1 LRRLAERPFAGQNR
15 SALTASAPWCSR
27 ASRCEEDPCRREKED
42 PVRRSDIEEI
52 EYLLDEDP
60 AEAVVLCRRL
70 VDEGPDDADAW
81 GWLAEAQIEN
91 GEYDQALKSLA
102 EYAVRDPDWMEAY
115 TLRAGLLAEL
125 GRFDAANVELEVARA
140 LDSEDPRF
148 VRAEALWH
156 ELQGRFTDADQLYVK
171 AAEIDPAYPPPPRFD
186 RKKVKATIERILRD
200 VGKDGLK
207 LQAVFEE
214 IPAKTPDQKLLS
226 RGLELRDDKTLV
238 VYLRNL
244 ERELGDDAEIEDL
257 ESLFEDRLAELVE
270 AN

>member
-1 LRRLAERPFAGQNR
+1 M
-15 SALTASAPWCSR
+15 
-27 ASRCEEDPCRREKED
+27 
-42 PVRRSDIEEI
+42 RRSDIEEI

-60 AEAVVLCRRL
+60 AEAVVLSRRL
-70 VDEGPDDADAW
+70 VDETPDDADTWA
-81 GWLAEAQIEN
+81 WLADAHIEN
-91 GEYDQALKSLA
+91 GNYDAALKALA

-125 GRFDAANVELEVARA
+125 GRFDAADVELEVARA

-148 VRAEALWH
+148 IRAGALVH
-156 ELQGRFTDADQLYVK
+156 ELQGRFEPADELYAK
-171 AAEIDPAYPPPPRFD
+171 AAALDPSYPPPPRFD
-186 RKKVKATIERILRD
+186 RTRAKAAIQRILRD

-207 LQAVFEE
+207 LTPVFEE
-214 IPAKTPDQKLLS
+214 IPATGGAKLLS
-226 RGLELRDDKTLV
+226 RGLELRDKGTLV

-244 ERELGDDAEIEDL
+244 ERELDDEAEMEDL